1 MDTFK
6 IRAVLA
12 AAELGSLSR
21 AAEKFSYTP
30 SAFSHML
37 GAFEDELGV
46 RIFNRS
52 SRGVSLTEEGKRLY
66 PDFLRIAESERNILS
81 TVRETVENQKYK
93 LRIATYSSISR
104 SFLSFLI
111 KEFSEAHPN
120 IELYITVADRVS
132 DFLSEDKADIV
143 FADGNSLDGGEWT
156 ALAEDRCYAI
166 APQGLLGDRT
176 EITREEL
183 YAHPYLSMDEA
194 YMEGYFDVERFEKRV
209 HFHSDDDLSV
219 IHMVK
224 QGFGIAILPELVL
237 RGNAAGVSV
246 LSLSPALSRT
256 IGFAYKKHAG
266 YIFPALSEF
275 IRYVKEKAPK
285 ILSGSIEGEK

>member
-46 RIFNRS
+46 RIFDRS
-52 SRGVSLTEEGKRLY
+52 SRGVTLTEEGKRLY
-66 PDFLRIAESERNILS
+66 PDFQRIAESERHILS
-81 TVRETVENQKYK
+81 TVREAVENRKYT
-93 LRIATYSSISR
+93 LRIGTYSSIAR
-104 SFLSFLI
+104 GFLSFLI

-132 DFLSEDKADIV
+132 DFLAEDKADIV
-143 FADGNSLDGGEWT
+143 FADGSSLDGGEWT

-166 APQGLLGDRT
+166 APCGLLGDRT

-183 YAHPYLSMDEA
+183 YAHPYLYMDEE
-194 YMEGYFDVERFEKRV
+194 YMDGYFDVKRFKKRI

-224 QGFGIAILPELVL
+224 QGFGVAILPELVL
-237 RGNAAGVSV
+237 RGNTDGVSV

-266 YIFPALSEF
+266 DIFPALSEF
-275 IRYVKEKAPK
+275 IRFVKERT
-285 ILSGSIEGEK
+285 S

>member
-166 APQGLLGDRT
+166 APIGLLGDRT

-194 YMEGYFDVERFEKRV
+194 YMDGYFDVERFEKRV

-224 QGFGIAILPELVL
+224 QGFGIAVLPELML

>member
-166 APQGLLGDRT
+166 APIGLLGDRT

-194 YMEGYFDVERFEKRV
+194 YMDGYFDVERFEKRI

-224 QGFGIAILPELVL
+224 QGFGIAVLPELML

-275 IRYVKEKAPK
+275 IRYVKEKAPL
-285 ILSGSIEGEK
+285 ILNVEL